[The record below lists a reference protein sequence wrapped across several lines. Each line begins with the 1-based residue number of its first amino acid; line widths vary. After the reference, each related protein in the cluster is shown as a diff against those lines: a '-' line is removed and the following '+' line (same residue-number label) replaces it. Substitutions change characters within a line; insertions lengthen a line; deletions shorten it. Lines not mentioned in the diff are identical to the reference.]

1 MAFEYLVV
9 LAEMRTGSNLLE
21 SNLNAVDGIECH
33 GELFNPF
40 FIGTAGTL
48 AYHGVTLEQR
58 EADPWQL
65 LNTLRAGGGRRVG
78 FRLFHDH
85 DPRMWDHVLSDP
97 ACAKIILT
105 RNPLESYVSH
115 KIAAETKQWRLGN
128 VVHRKKTQVTFDAA
142 EFEQLLTRL
151 QQTQLDIQNHLQI
164 TGQTAFYIGYEDVND
179 LKVLNGLARW
189 LGVGGRLTDLP
200 RTFKKQN
207 PEPLEQKLTNPQDLA
222 PGLARIDRFDLGRTP
237 NFEIRRGPMLDACIA
252 GAKTPLM
259 FVPMRGAPESSVIR
273 WMAALDGVAEA
284 DLPRDFDHGRLAD
297 WQRANPGFRSFTV
310 VRHPLLRA
318 HEVFCRKVL
327 SGEFE
332 PVREHMN
339 RLFDAGLPDGPVELQ
354 LDAHRAAF
362 KAYLRFCAASVSGQ
376 TGLQPWPMWATQSA
390 ILDGFA
396 QAFVPDVILREA
408 DLADDLPWLARRAGH
423 GAPPPC
429 QNEGGEAPF
438 TLAQVVDD
446 ELRALSET
454 AYRRDF
460 QMFGFPTT
468 STAAP

>member
-1 MAFEYLVV
+1 MAFEYFVV

-21 SNLNAVDGIECH
+21 SNLNAIDGIECH

-40 FIGTAGTL
+40 FIGTAGTMD
-48 AYHGVTLEQR
+48 YRGVTLEQR
-58 EADPWQL
+58 EADPWHL
-65 LNTLRAGGGRRVG
+65 LNTLRSGGGRRVG
-78 FRLFHDH
+78 FRLFHNH

-115 KIAAETKQWRLGN
+115 KIASATKQWRLGN

-151 QQTQLDIQNHLQI
+151 QQTQLEILNRLQ
-164 TGQTAFYIGYEDVND
+164 TSGQTAFYIGYEDVND

-189 LGVGGRLTDLP
+189 LGVGGRLKDLP

-237 NFEIRRGPMLDACIA
+237 NFEVRRGPMLDACIA
-252 GAKTPLM
+252 GARTPLM
-259 FVPMRGAPESSVIR
+259 FVPMRGAPETSVTR
-273 WMAALDGVAEA
+273 WMAALDGVSERE
-284 DLPRDFDHGRLAD
+284 LPRDFDDGRLAT
-297 WQRANPGFRSFTV
+297 WQRSNPGFRSFTI
-310 VRHPLLRA
+310 VRHPLRRA

-339 RLFDAGLPDGPVELQ
+339 RLFDAGLPDGPADLP

-362 KAYLRFCAASVSGQ
+362 KAYLRFCAASLSGQ
-376 TGLQPWPMWATQSA
+376 TGLQPWPMWASQSA
-390 ILDGFA
+390 NLDGFA
-396 QAFVPDVILREA
+396 RAFVPDVVLRED
-408 DLADDLPWLARRAGH
+408 DLAEDLPWLARRAGH
-423 GAPPPC
+423 PTPPGYIAEDTATRVAFS
-429 QNEGGEAPF
+429 QI
-438 TLAQVVDD
+438 VDD
-446 ELRALSET
+446 EVQDLVDL

-460 QMFGFPTT
+460 QTFGFGPL
-468 STAAP
+468 